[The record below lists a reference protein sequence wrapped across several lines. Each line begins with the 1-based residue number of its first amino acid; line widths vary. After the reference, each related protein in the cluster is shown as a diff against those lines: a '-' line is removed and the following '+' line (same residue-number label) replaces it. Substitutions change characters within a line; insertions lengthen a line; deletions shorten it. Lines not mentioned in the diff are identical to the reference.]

1 MSKDVMKK
9 LFLTIAFLTSFVS
22 AAYSQSSMG
31 LTLSLAKIDTALSDD
46 IDNNGSVDTTKDISN
61 DIVFGSIFLER
72 ELDNGLTVGLDFIPF
87 EAEFESRSTTQVSLK
102 DSSTTTSGTNKGTA
116 DVSKHLTLY
125 VQPTLKELDN
135 GSKLFAT
142 LGYVRADVESLV
154 QSVSSTD
161 KTVEQTLEG
170 FKFGVGMKRD
180 MGANGFFKIEL
191 NRTDYDDISAT
202 TSNSTKVTADIDTTV
217 LGLSVGKSF

>member
-1 MSKDVMKK
+1 MKK
-9 LFLTIAFLTSFVS
+9 LILTIAFLTSFVS
-22 AAYSQSSMG
+22 AAYSQGSMG
-31 LTLSLAKIDTALSDD
+31 LTLNLASIDTALSDD
-46 IDNNGSVDTTKDISN
+46 IDNNGSTDTTKDISN
-61 DIVFGSIFLER
+61 NVVFGSIFLER
-72 ELDNGLTVGLDFIPF
+72 VLDNGLTVGLDFIPF

-102 DSSTTTSGTNKGTA
+102 DTSTTTSGTNKGTA

-125 VQPTLKELDN
+125 VQPTFKELNN

-142 LGYVRADVESLV
+142 VGYVRADVESLV

-161 KTVEQTLEG
+161 KTVDQTLEG
-170 FKFGVGMKRD
+170 FKLGVGMKRD
-180 MGANGFFKIEL
+180 IGANGFFKLEL

>member
-1 MSKDVMKK
+1 MKK

-22 AAYSQSSMG
+22 AAYSQGSMG

-161 KTVEQTLEG
+161 KTVEQTLDG

-180 MGANGFFKIEL
+180 IGANGFFKLEL

>member
-1 MSKDVMKK
+1 MKK
-9 LFLTIAFLTSFVS
+9 LILTIAFLTSFVS
-22 AAYSQSSMG
+22 AAYSQGSMG
-31 LTLSLAKIDTALSDD
+31 LTLNLASIDTALSDD
-46 IDNNGSVDTTKDISN
+46 IDNNGSTDTTKDISN
-61 DIVFGSIFLER
+61 NVVFGSIFLER
-72 ELDNGLTVGLDFIPF
+72 VLDNGLTVGLDFIPF

-102 DSSTTTSGTNKGTA
+102 DTSTTTSGTNKGTA

-125 VQPTLKELDN
+125 VQPTFKELDN

-142 LGYVRADVESLV
+142 VGYVRADVESLV

-161 KTVEQTLEG
+161 KTVDQTLEG
-170 FKFGVGMKRD
+170 FKLGVGMKRD
-180 MGANGFFKIEL
+180 IGANGFFKLEL

>member
-1 MSKDVMKK
+1 MKK

-161 KTVEQTLEG
+161 KTVEQTLDG

-180 MGANGFFKIEL
+180 IGANGFFKLEL